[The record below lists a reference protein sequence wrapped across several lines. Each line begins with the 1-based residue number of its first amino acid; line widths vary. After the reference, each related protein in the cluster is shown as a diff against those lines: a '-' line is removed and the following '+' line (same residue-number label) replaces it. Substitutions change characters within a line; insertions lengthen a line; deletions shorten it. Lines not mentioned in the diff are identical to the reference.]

1 MKLSRRI
8 LTVFLA
14 VVMAASVFAF
24 ASCSNPNY
32 AENNTKIKIGMTGPL
47 TGAASIYGM
56 AVKNSAELAVKEI
69 NEAGGLKVGDT
80 NILFEFEMKN
90 DEHDPTKVANRY
102 SALYEGGMQVS
113 LGTVTTK
120 PGLEFTDLSHEDN
133 VFFLTPSST
142 GDDITKHSNGYQMCF
157 SDSNQG
163 TAAGKWFND
172 NYKGKKIGVL
182 YNNEDQYS
190 TGIFKNFKATLD
202 SSFDINNTTA
212 TFVETTTDF
221 APQIQILKDC
231 DIVFMPIYY
240 TPASQ
245 FMEQA
250 KSVQTSIS
258 LYYGCDGFDGIEG
271 IEGFD
276 INSISQEIS
285 YLSHFNTGATEGPA
299 KEFVDKYNV
308 VYDEDK
314 WPVNQFGAA
323 AYDCVYAIYEALKV
337 AVANGKEITANM
349 SPSDMCD
356 ILTEVFQSESF
367 VYRGITGRT
376 EGNEKSYIKW
386 NTDGTVSKDA
396 IKYIVKEKNS

>member
-24 ASCSNPNY
+24 ASCSNKNY

-47 TGAASIYGM
+47 TGGASIYGI

-90 DEHDPTKVANRY
+90 DEHDPTKVADQY
-102 SALYEGGMQVS
+102 AALYEGGMQVS

-120 PGLEFTDLSHEDN
+120 PGLEFTDLSYENN

-142 GDDITKHSNGYQMCF
+142 GDDITKYSNGYQMCF

-163 TAAGKWFND
+163 TAAGKWFNE
-172 NYKGKKIGVL
+172 NYVGKKIGVL

-190 TGIFKNFKATLD
+190 TGIFKNFKDTLD
-202 SSFDINNTTA
+202 SSFDISNTTA
-212 TFVETTTDF
+212 TFGETTTDF
-221 APQIQILKDC
+221 ASQIQILKNC

-271 IEGFD
+271 IEGFN

-299 KEFVDKYNV
+299 KEFVDKYNAA
-308 VYDEDK
+308 YDEDK
-314 WPVNQFGAA
+314 EPVNQFGAA

-376 EGNEKSYIKW
+376 EGNEKSYIRW
-386 NTDGTVSKDA
+386 NTNGTVSKDA